1 MLPLRR
7 RQVMDAHLEKLCTMH
22 METKFVRVR
31 ALARPAHTHAH
42 TTKRRCANHQAA
54 AAASLRVS
62 PTLTKPHTHLHT
74 RRAQIDAEK
83 SPFLV
88 EKLKVWMLPT
98 LALIRSEKTV
108 DYLVGLDELGGRDD
122 FSTET
127 LRVRLA
133 AAGVVNYEAGG
144 GGAGG
149 AGRGGGGSAAPQRSM
164 RSGATRD
171 AGDEDSDFDD

>member
-1 MLPLRR
+1 M
-7 RQVMDAHLEKLCTMH
+7 
-22 METKFVRVR
+22 
-31 ALARPAHTHAH
+31 
-42 TTKRRCANHQAA
+42 
-54 AAASLRVS
+54 
-62 PTLTKPHTHLHT
+62 HT
-74 RRAQIDAEK
+74 RHAQIDAEK

-144 GGAGG
+144 GGGAGG

-164 RSGATRD
+164 RSGTRD